1 MMAKLAPMHPGE
13 VLREEFLVPLGLK
26 PYGVAKML
34 DIPRTRIERIAAEEI
49 GITADTALRL
59 GKLFG
64 TSAEFW
70 LNLQSRYDM
79 LMAQKEIGRELN
91 KIRPA
96 IHARAAS

>member
-1 MMAKLAPMHPGE
+1 MKKLAPMHPGE
-13 VLREEFLVPLGLK
+13 VLREEFLIPLKLT
-26 PYGVAKML
+26 PYSVAKML
-34 DIPRTRIERIAAEEI
+34 GIPRTRIERIAAERI

-79 LMAQKEIGRELN
+79 LTAQNEIGRELN
-91 KIRPA
+91 KIKPA
-96 IHARAAS
+96 VAA